1 MLIFSGFFIRTRE
14 LFPCLQPLPYMSFFQ
29 YGFDGS
35 IQAIYGHDRT
45 NLTCSEP
52 FCYYRTSAK
61 FLNFMDMEENRYWID
76 VFALGA
82 HIVIL
87 QIALLLI
94 LKMRLN
100 KAR

>member
-14 LFPCLQPLPYMSFFQ
+14 LFPCLQLIPYISFFQ

-35 IQAIYGHDRT
+35 IQAIYGYDRN

-52 FCYYRTSAK
+52 FCYYRTAGK
-61 FLNFMDMEENRYWID
+61 FLNAMDMEDNRYWID
-76 VFALGA
+76 VMALGVY
-82 HIVIL
+82 IVIL
-87 QIALLLI
+87 QISLLLT

-100 KAR
+100 KAK